1 MKDRLEAL
9 IVKYWSHAL
18 TAAERKE
25 LEQLL
30 LKYPEE
36 WIKMGLIHQSDL
48 ALKEQLTTSEKDAI
62 TDQVLNQNADLAEE
76 YGSAAL
82 KKRSGF
88 PVKRLLGLTLLLAGA
103 GVFLFLIW
111 QRMAS
116 EGKGEAVQWRQVTTT
131 NGMKTNLRLSDGTEI
146 WLNAGSSLR
155 YPESFGKSREV
166 YLIGEAYFKVDH
178 QPDRPFIIHTA
189 KMDAKVLGTQLDVR
203 AYPNESFSSTS
214 LISGKVKVIL
224 KKDKRHESF
233 YLKPHQK
240 IIYKDHSE
248 PGQSEKAIKALSGK
262 VTKRAI
268 KKISSKVVL
277 EPVKAID
284 PNTISDIAWRKNI
297 LVYENET
304 FSALSKRLSRWY
316 DVQIV
321 LKDSTLAE
329 QRFTGRADNVSLE
342 KLLHILQMLKPFRYT
357 IENDTVI
364 IY

>member
-9 IVKYWSHAL
+9 IVKYWSHTL
-18 TAAERKE
+18 TVSERKE

-48 ALKEQLTTSEKDAI
+48 GLKEVLSTSERDAI
-62 TDQVLNQNADLAEE
+62 ADGILDAEA
-76 YGSAAL
+76 GAGKDHGPAVL
-82 KKRSGF
+82 KKRSVF
-88 PVKRLLGLTLLLAGA
+88 PVKRAFRFALLLAGA
-103 GVFLFLIW
+103 GVFLFLMW
-111 QRMAS
+111 RRMS
-116 EGKGEAVQWRQVTTT
+116 FEAETDQVQWRQVTTT
-131 NGMKTNLRLSDGTEI
+131 KGMKTNLRLSDGTEI
-146 WLNAGSSLR
+146 WLNAGSSLK
-155 YPESFGKSREV
+155 YPESFGASREV
-166 YLIGEAYFKVDH
+166 YLVGEAYFKVDH

-189 KMDAKVLGTQLDVR
+189 KMDAKVLGTRLDVR
-203 AYPNESFSSTS
+203 AYPDEDFSSTS

-224 KKDKRHESF
+224 KKDQQRESF

-240 IIYKDHSE
+240 IIYKDDPES
-248 PGQSEKAIKALSGK
+248 GSKAPEIKPLPDK

-268 KKISSKVVL
+268 KTIASKVVL

-304 FSALSKRLSRWY
+304 LSSLSKRLSRWY
-316 DVQIV
+316 DVQII
-321 LKDSTLAE
+321 LKDSTLAQ
-329 QRFTGRADNVSLE
+329 QRFTGRADNVSLD

-357 IENDTVI
+357 VENDTVI